1 MDAKQFTAH
10 IAEWGKGRTFGS
22 VEQILGGIE
31 AEAKKHVSEGCI
43 ARFASVSDAGKGYFF
58 VVGDGSPFCYLRV
71 YTSGKKKLSIV
82 KVQQP
87 RLLK

>member
-1 MDAKQFTAH
+1 MDAKQFTEH

-22 VEQILGGIE
+22 VEEILTGIE
-31 AEAKKHVSEGCI
+31 AEAKQQVSEGCI
-43 ARFASVSDAGKGYFF
+43 ARFVSVSDAGKGYFF

-71 YTSGKKKLSIV
+71 FTTGKKKLTIV

-87 RLLK
+87 RLLR

>member
-1 MDAKQFTAH
+1 MDAKQFVEH

-22 VEQILGGIE
+22 VEQMLSGIE
-31 AEAKKHVSEGCI
+31 DEAKAVISEGCL
-43 ARFASVSDAGKGYFF
+43 ARFVSVSDAGKGYFF
-58 VVGDGSPFCYLRV
+58 EVGDESPFCYLRV
-71 YTSGKKKLSIV
+71 FTSGKKKLSIV

>member
-1 MDAKQFTAH
+1 MDAKQFAEH

-31 AEAKKHVSEGCI
+31 AEAKAVVSEGCI

-71 YTSGKKKLSIV
+71 FTDGKKKLSIV

-87 RLLK
+87 RLLR

>member
-1 MDAKQFTAH
+1 MDARQFTAH

-31 AEAKKHVSEGCI
+31 AEAKKNVSEGCI
-43 ARFASVSDAGKGYFF
+43 ARFASVSDTGKGYFF

-71 YTSGKKKLSIV
+71 FTTGKKKLSIV

>member
-1 MDAKQFTAH
+1 MDAKQFTEH

-22 VEQILGGIE
+22 VEQMLVGIE
-31 AEAKKHVSEGCI
+31 AEAKQHVSEGCI
-43 ARFASVSDAGKGYFF
+43 ARFASVRDAHKGYFF

-71 YTSGKKKLSIV
+71 FTTGKKKLSIV